1 MFGYS
6 PNFTL
11 TKIEIDMFNDDFF
24 DDDFRD
30 IENLV
35 IEFHRMKKGE
45 SHGLLSEDDFEY
57 LIDYFE
63 ANYDKENATYACEV
77 ATTLFPF
84 SSTLLLRKAEWLMDQ
99 KKYGQALN
107 VLDQLDEVDPNNIES
122 IFLQSD
128 IFLEQNRFSE
138 AVDILERN
146 ADKFDSVDKTDIL
159 LELSEIYD
167 ELEEFDKVYTTLKR
181 ILTYEPTNE
190 DALLRICFW
199 AEINNKHEDSISL
212 HQEIIEQT
220 PFNAMAWYNLGVAYQ
235 GLKLYEKAIDA
246 YDYCLAI
253 DDKFEYA
260 YRNQGDA
267 YMQLKKYDKAIEVLE
282 MHLSIAK
289 PEDVILD
296 AIGYCWD
303 KQKQYSK
310 ARHYYRRASQLNPQ
324 DDQIFYKIGE
334 TYTKE
339 LQWEK
344 AMKAYSIA
352 LHINKN
358 NASYCLALGN
368 CLMEMHAD
376 KEAMI
381 CYLNAVQLRP
391 DIKSTWQ
398 ALVKALYTISYF
410 EEALSQLGIAEEHCG
425 HKTEFIYNKAAILL
439 SQGKTKEAVLQ
450 LEHALTE
457 NNKKISALKYIDN
470 EIVHHPVF
478 AEVLVR
484 YKKKK

>member
-1 MFGYS
+1 
-6 PNFTL
+6 
-11 TKIEIDMFNDDFF
+11 MFNDDFF
-24 DDDFRD
+24 DDEDFRD
-30 IENLV
+30 IEDLL
-35 IEFHRMKKGE
+35 IEFFKIKRGE
-45 SHGLLSEDDFEY
+45 AHGVLTEVDFEY
-57 LIDYFE
+57 LIDYFDT
-63 ANYDKENATYACEV
+63 NSDRENAGLACDI
-77 ATTLFPF
+77 ASTLFPF
-84 SSTLLLRKAEWLMDQ
+84 SSTLFLRKAEWLMNQ
-99 KKYGQALN
+99 KKYGQALKI
-107 VLDQLDEVDPNNIES
+107 LDQVEEIDPNNIECV
-122 IFLQSD
+122 FMKSD
-128 IFLEQNRFSE
+128 ILLDQNRFSE

-167 ELEEFDKVYTTLKR
+167 ELEEFEKVYATLKR
-181 ILTYEPTNE
+181 ILLYEPTNE

-199 AEINNKHEDSISL
+199 AEINNFHEDSIEL
-212 HQEIIEQT
+212 HSKIIDEV

-260 YRNQGDA
+260 YRNEGDA
-267 YMQLKKYDKAIEVLE
+267 YIQLKKFTKAIEVLE

-289 PEDVILD
+289 PEDIILE

-303 KQKQYSK
+303 KQKQYAK
-310 ARHYYRRASQLNPQ
+310 ARDYYRKASQLNPQ
-324 DDQIFYKIGE
+324 DDQIFFKIGE

-339 LQWEK
+339 SKWEK
-344 AMKAYSIA
+344 AIKAYSVA

-368 CLMEMHAD
+368 CLMEMNAE
-376 KEAMI
+376 KEALV

-398 ALVKALYTISYF
+398 ALVKALYSSNYLD
-410 EEALSQLGIAEEHCG
+410 EALSQLIIAEEHCG
-425 HKTEFIYNKAAILL
+425 EKIEFVYYRAAILL
-439 SQGKTKEAVLQ
+439 AQGKTKEAVIQ
-450 LEHALTE
+450 LENALAS
-457 NNKKISALKYIDN
+457 NDKKITALKFIDR

-484 YKKKK
+484 NKKKK

>member
-1 MFGYS
+1 
-6 PNFTL
+6 
-11 TKIEIDMFNDDFF
+11 MFNDDFF
-24 DDDFRD
+24 DDELFD
-30 IENLV
+30 IENL
-35 IEFHRMKKGE
+35 INEFQKVKQGEAHR
-45 SHGLLSEDDFEY
+45 LLTEDDFEC

-63 ANYDKENATYACEV
+63 ANGDRENASLACEI
-77 ATTLFPF
+77 ATTLYPF
-84 SSTLLLRKAEWLMDQ
+84 SSTLLLRKAEWLTDQ
-99 KKYGQALN
+99 KKYGQALRI
-107 VLDQLDEVDPNNIES
+107 LDQLDEVDPNNIES

-128 IFLEQNRFSE
+128 IYLEQNRFAE

-146 ADKFDSVDKTDIL
+146 VDQFDSVDKTDIL

-167 ELEEFDKVYTTLKR
+167 ELEEFDKVYATLKR
-181 ILTYEPTNE
+181 ILTYEPNNE

-199 AEINNKHEDSISL
+199 AEINNKHEDSIAL
-212 HQEIIEQT
+212 HQEIIDRT

-235 GLKLYEKAIDA
+235 GIKLYEKAIDA
-246 YDYCLAI
+246 YEYCLAI

-303 KQKQYSK
+303 KQKEYSK
-310 ARHYYRRASQLNPQ
+310 ARHYYRKASQLNPQ

-334 TYTKE
+334 TYSKE

-344 AMKAYSIA
+344 AIKAYSVA

-368 CLMEMHAD
+368 CLMEMKAE

-398 ALVKALYTISYF
+398 ALIKALYTVQYYS
-410 EEALSQLGIAEEHCG
+410 EALSQLSIAEDHCG
-425 HKTEFIYNKAAILL
+425 FKTEFVYYRAAILL
-439 SQGKTKEAVLQ
+439 AKGKTKEAVIQ
-450 LEHALTE
+450 LEQALAE
-457 NNKKISALKYIDN
+457 NPKKLASLKYIDA
-470 EIVHHPVF
+470 EIMHHPVF
-478 AEVLVR
+478 AEVIIR
-484 YKKKK
+484 NKKKK